1 MRGWKIVVSVL
12 VVALA
17 PSLSSCTR
25 NDESVSQIA
34 ELVAQADAAPTPRLD
49 WKPCAETELSRYQ
62 CAVAAVPIDYAQPNG
77 PTLSLAII
85 KQPAGE
91 RDRRIG
97 TLFTAVGGPGGSGFK
112 WAGHGELFAG
122 EVARRFDVI
131 TFDQRGIGRSGQVRC
146 FSNAEEQHRFWSGF
160 VLPPTTAEQESAA
173 ARNARALAAG
183 CAANSPELL
192 PHLTTV
198 DAARDLDLLRRAVGD
213 PSMTFEGG
221 SYASYLGEVYGALF
235 GDRVRALQLGSMID
249 PDAYTNDSRAQI
261 ADSAAGTEE
270 VLSEFLRLCAEV
282 GQQHCAFAG
291 ATKGDAAGLRAR
303 NDAVLDRLRQGSI
316 VIGQGERTR
325 TVTLTEVLP
334 AHATMLYD
342 PKQGWPALAELL
354 TELERGPAGNPD
366 VVQQILAAGGF
377 TDDFLDA
384 FTAITCADSSF
395 SREPEQWPA
404 LASELASTAPHY
416 GAMWLYLRQA
426 CAAWPVPAKGY
437 PQRITGP
444 WILRSDKPALLF
456 NNRFDPV
463 TPLTAARRAQQELVN
478 ARLVIV
484 EGGYGHNVLSDC
496 AGRLQE
502 HYLVDLQLPAPGATC
517 KPDGTP
523 FAD

>member
-1 MRGWKIVVSVL
+1 MRGWKIVGL
-12 VVALA
+12 ALIALA
-17 PSLSSCTR
+17 PSLVACIRQS
-25 NDESVSQIA
+25 EAVSQIA
-34 ELVAQADAAPTPRLD
+34 ELVAQADAAPTPKLD
-49 WKPCAETELSRYQ
+49 WAQCAEPALSRYQ
-62 CAVAAVPIDYAQPNG
+62 CATAAVPIDYAQPSG

-85 KQPAGE
+85 KQPASDK
-91 RDRRIG
+91 DRRIG
-97 TLFTAVGGPGGSGFK
+97 TLFTAVGGPGGSGFR
-112 WAGHGELFAG
+112 WASHGELFPG

-146 FSNAEEQHRFWSGF
+146 FPNSEEQHRFWSGLL
-160 VLPPTTAEQESAA
+160 LPPTDAEQESAA
-173 ARNARALAAG
+173 ARKARELAAG

-213 PSMTFEGG
+213 TTMTYEGG

-235 GDRVRALQLGSMID
+235 GDRVRALNLGSMID

-270 VLSEFLRLCAEV
+270 VLTEFLRLCAEA
-282 GQQHCAFAG
+282 GQSHCAFAG
-291 ATKGDAAGLRAR
+291 PAKTDAAALRAR
-303 NDAVLDRLRQGSI
+303 NDAVLDRLRQGPI
-316 VIGQGERTR
+316 EVGQGERAR
-325 TVTLTEVLP
+325 AVTSTEVLP

-342 PKQGWPALAELL
+342 PKAGWPALAELL

-384 FTAITCADSSF
+384 YTAITCADNSF
-395 SREPEQWPA
+395 GREPEQWPT
-404 LASELASTAPHY
+404 LATEFANAAPHY

-426 CAAWPVPAKGY
+426 CGAWPAPATGY

-478 ARLVIV
+478 ARLVVI
-484 EGGYGHNVLSDC
+484 EGGYGHEVVSEC
-496 AGRLQE
+496 ADRLQE

-517 KPDGTP
+517 KPDRAP